1 MARCISTLIK
11 RGLCLALCVLSVFP
25 LRSQVR
31 ENTFQL
37 GFGGIRVQDTYLS
50 PLKYSGWQLSMFWMT
65 ERESGFL
72 CQVQGQFSKTN
83 AVGTVMSKPRMLGGG
98 VSVDAGWHYR
108 WRPTENLRLTL
119 GALGG
124 LYAGVLYNEN
134 NTNNPANAHANIRFS
149 ATVGARYSFPLW
161 GRTWRVDYKADVPVI
176 GVLFSPEYGQSY
188 YEMSEYGMSGCF
200 KPLWF
205 GNGLNLRQQ
214 LSLDIPFKN
223 FYLRVAY
230 ANDIRQQ
237 SVNDLKWHD
246 WGHTGMIGFVRRF
259 SLVKIR

>member
-1 MARCISTLIK
+1 MHTPT
-11 RGLCLALCVLSVFP
+11 SV
-25 LRSQVR
+25 
-31 ENTFQL
+31 
-37 GFGGIRVQDTYLS
+37 S
-50 PLKYSGWQLSMFWMT
+50 P
-65 ERESGFL
+65 
-72 CQVQGQFSKTN
+72 
-83 AVGTVMSKPRMLGGG
+83 
-98 VSVDAGWHYR
+98 
-108 WRPTENLRLTL
+108 
-119 GALGG
+119 
-124 LYAGVLYNEN
+124 
-134 NTNNPANAHANIRFS
+134 
-149 ATVGARYSFPLW
+149 PLW
-161 GRTWRVDYKADVPVI
+161 ARVIRSLSGGAP
-176 GVLFSPEYGQSY
+176 GVWIIRL
-188 YEMSEYGMSGCF
+188 MSRSSACEYGMSGCF